1 MATAGAT
8 GVGIGAALASGFTG
22 AALVSATG
30 ASVTAVALCS
40 AAFAGATVTG
50 IIGFL
55 AGGLTFSNGQGGWSW
70 DGAALGLLWGVVT
83 GGIAGTSSSVIG
95 NIGNGLNS
103 DMFRF
108 VQSGL
113 NSILSGGITATQ
125 EIFSGDFS
133 WTSVG
138 VSMLFGAFG
147 GLLGDGL
154 KNFAIGIGLN
164 IAESSIGE
172 LIEWLL
178 SRDKSNVVGILH
190 YRYSY

>member
-1 MATAGAT
+1 
-8 GVGIGAALASGFTG
+8 LE
-22 AALVSATG
+22 L
-30 ASVTAVALCS
+30 
-40 AAFAGATVTG
+40 
-50 IIGFL
+50 
-55 AGGLTFSNGQGGWSW
+55 GWSSIRIV
-70 DGAALGLLWGVVT
+70 GGGGVVT

-103 DMFRF
+103 GVFRF

-125 EIFSGDFS
+125 GIISGDFS